1 MEEPR
6 DEIDEL
12 DNEPEIERPRLSL
25 PFQGAGD
32 DASDE
37 TSPKSPP
44 RLSLPFNE
52 EDLTIEYPRRA
63 LPDRDRERLSM
74 LSPGVGRFSDFGETR
89 LQSDSED
96 GDETGVISEHA
107 GEDTMMSGG
116 DFDRG

>member
-25 PFQGAGD
+25 PFQGPD
-32 DASDE
+32 DGSDE
-37 TSPKSPP
+37 TSSNSPP

-52 EDLTIEYPRRA
+52 DDLTVEYPRRD

-74 LSPGVGRFSDFGETR
+74 FSAGAGRISDFGEIR
-89 LQSDSED
+89 FQSDTD
-96 GDETGVISEHA
+96 VGDETGVISEHA
-107 GEDTMMSGG
+107 GEDTMISGG